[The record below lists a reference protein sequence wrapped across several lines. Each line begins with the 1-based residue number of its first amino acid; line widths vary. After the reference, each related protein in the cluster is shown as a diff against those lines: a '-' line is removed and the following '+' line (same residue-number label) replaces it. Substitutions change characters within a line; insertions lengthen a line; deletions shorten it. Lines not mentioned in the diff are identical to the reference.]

1 MIDSKYAWQGQANG
15 DKETIQV
22 VADATGLPAEL
33 AALLVNQGIKSADA
47 AQRWLNPQA
56 EDLHTPDALHDVD
69 RAVERIMA
77 AVEAGEKITV
87 YGDYDADGITATT
100 LMYEALETLGAQ
112 VDYYVPDRFTDGYG
126 PNQAVYQRLIEGAPS

>member
-1 MIDSKYAWQGQANG
+1 M
-15 DKETIQV
+15 
-22 VADATGLPAEL
+22 
-33 AALLVNQGIKSADA
+33 
-47 AQRWLNPQA
+47 
-56 EDLHTPDALHDVD
+56 HDVD